1 MFNLLNV
8 WTLVANLLL
17 RHLESSRS
25 ELPGDHL
32 LAAVAAPGALGRLHH
47 RLVVGQLEK
56 KMMQSFTTNPKSQTS
71 ARLGWRVMK
80 EVDRGDVREYFCLW
94 MS

>member
-56 KMMQSFTTNPKSQTS
+56 DDAEFHNESRTS
-71 ARLGWRVMK
+71 ARLGW
-80 EVDRGDVREYFCLW
+80 
-94 MS
+94 